1 MNIYIMMR
9 HMTTQQW
16 RANHDHP
23 TPPLVTLT
31 AHTGESGETGS
42 AHQIV
47 STRAHARTRPHKQW
61 MESSCRLAR
70 RQSRHH
76 ILVHRRLQGG
86 TQVGQLVLLACKGVL
101 KPVGILRRP
110 IPRGRALELR
120 GWRRHDW
127 QLQLLRSSWHLRS
140 WHLRSWHLCS
150 WHLRSRTWR

>member
-1 MNIYIMMR
+1 
-9 HMTTQQW
+9 MTS
-16 RANHDHP
+16 R
-23 TPPLVTLT
+23 LT
-31 AHTGESGETGS
+31 RVGAFFVFAAASTHTVDE
-42 AHQIV
+42 A
-47 STRAHARTRPHKQW
+47 
-61 MESSCRLAR
+61 
-70 RQSRHH
+70 
-76 ILVHRRLQGG
+76 LQGLAAAHG
-86 TQVGQLVLLACKGVL
+86 NVHVVTRNSNLLDIQAFLACKGVL